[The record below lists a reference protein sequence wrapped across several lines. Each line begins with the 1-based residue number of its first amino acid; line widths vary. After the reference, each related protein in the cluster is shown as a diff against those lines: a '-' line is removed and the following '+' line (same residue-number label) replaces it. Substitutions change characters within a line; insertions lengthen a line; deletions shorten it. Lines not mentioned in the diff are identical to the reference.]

1 MTAFIYIINRFFYR
15 FIEFW
20 RHWYVGG
27 FKIGSH
33 IFLSLLEKLDRK
45 VALRITLKNFFHPLY
60 QDRSFIGYF
69 LGIIFRSIRLFF
81 GGIFY
86 LFMAIIAVAIY
97 LFWFAVP
104 LLIIFEIV
112 KGLNSKF

>member
-1 MTAFIYIINRFFYR
+1 MTVFIYIINRFFYR
-15 FIEFW
+15 FVEFW

>member
-1 MTAFIYIINRFFYR
+1 MTVFIYIINRFFYR

-27 FKIGSH
+27 FKIGSN

-45 VALRITLKNFFHPLY
+45 VVLRITLKNFFQPLY

-86 LFMAIIAVAIY
+86 LLVAILALAVY
-97 LFWFAVP
+97 LFWLAIP
-104 LLIIFEIV
+104 LLIIFEII
-112 KGLNSKF
+112 KRFFSK